1 MFAASLPATPQ
12 AALERPVP
20 VTVVIPTLNEADRL
34 PACLASVAWA
44 AEVIVVDAGSNDG
57 TVELARAAGARVI
70 ECRGRTIGEQKNFG
84 IASATEYW
92 VLSVDA
98 DERVT
103 TELRDAVDRAVRAP
117 DARAF
122 RVRLRNHYLGAVYMR
137 GGWGRDWHI
146 RLYPSTS
153 RWSTHQ
159 VHEKLEVTGEIRD
172 LDGFLEHDSYR
183 DLPHQLRKATTY
195 AEWGAGDLLPRAGR
209 VSAATLIGRP
219 TWRFVKTYLLQG
231 MWKEGTRGFVF
242 CAVHAWACFS
252 KYAVLWDRQ
261 RRLAPVSRPV
271 TEPAPAAEQ
280 TITFSPTVPAAPVRS
295 VASLQG

>member
-1 MFAASLPATPQ
+1 MQ
-12 AALERPVP
+12 DALEHHVP
-20 VTVVIPTLNEADRL
+20 VTVVVPTLNEADRL

-44 AEVIVVDAGSNDG
+44 ADVIVVDAGSTDG
-57 TVELARAAGARVI
+57 TVELARAAGAHVI
-70 ECRGRTIGEQKNFG
+70 ECRGRTIGEQKNLG
-84 IASATEYW
+84 IAAATQYW

-103 TELRDAVDRAVRAP
+103 PELRDAVERAVRAP

-137 GGWGRDWHI
+137 GGWGRDRHI
-146 RLYPSTS
+146 RLYPSS
-153 RWSTHQ
+153 CRWSTHR
-159 VHEKLEVTGEIRD
+159 VHEKLELTGEIRD
-172 LDGFLEHDSYR
+172 LDGLLEHDSYR

-195 AEWGAGDLLPRAGR
+195 AEWGASDLLPRAGR
-209 VSAATLIGRP
+209 VSTATLLVRP

-261 RRLAPVSRPV
+261 RRLSPVSRPV
-271 TEPAPAAEQ
+271 TEPAPTAEP
-280 TITFSPTVPAAPVRS
+280 TITFASTGPAAPVRS
-295 VASLQG
+295 VASVQG

>member
-1 MFAASLPATPQ
+1 MSAASRPAKMQ
-12 AALERPVP
+12 DALDRHVP

-44 AEVIVVDAGSNDG
+44 ADVIVVDAGSTDG

-70 ECRGRTIGEQKNFG
+70 EGRGRTIGEQKNFG
-84 IASATEYW
+84 IAAATQYW

-103 TELRDAVDRAVRAP
+103 PELRDAVNRAVRAP

-122 RVRLRNHYLGAVYMR
+122 RVRLRNHYLGAAYMR

-146 RLYPSTS
+146 RLYPSTC

-195 AEWGAGDLLPRAGR
+195 AEWGASDLLPRAGR
-209 VSAATLIGRP
+209 VSTATLLVRP

-261 RRLAPVSRPV
+261 RRLAPEPRPV
-271 TEPAPAAEQ
+271 AETAHAAEP
-280 TITFSPTVPAAPVRS
+280 TMTFSSTVSAAPM
-295 VASLQG
+295 QG